1 MKGALTLGGGKQ
13 REDVT
18 GEFAVKCTQINAP
31 LAVNTGAKFNHQE
44 LDIAVRGH
52 SSYYTGG
59 GLNTGLISS
68 LEFA

>member
-31 LAVNTGAKFNHQE
+31 VSCQYRSQ
-44 LDIAVRGH
+44 I
-52 SSYYTGG
+52 
-59 GLNTGLISS
+59 
-68 LEFA
+68 